1 MVDLRDKIHH
11 ENGGVIMGTAVRS
24 AEELE
29 RYAEGHLTDAA
40 DWGVNIAEQLAQEE
54 GIKELTAKHWKLIT
68 AIRFHYERY
77 GESPGRRDILIE
89 TGFTKRD
96 IYELFPIS
104 GYRGAYRV
112 ARLSEPWKNGDM
124 VMDTP
129 LRSAE
134 EMERDADGYL
144 TNSDDWGVN
153 VAEQL
158 AREEGIKELTAR
170 HWKLIAAIRFH
181 YERYGESPGCR
192 DILIETGLTKK
203 DMYELFPP
211 LGHKSAYKVA
221 RLPKPIEC

>member
-1 MVDLRDKIHH
+1 MA
-11 ENGGVIMGTAVRS
+11 TATRS
-24 AEELE
+24 VGELE
-29 RYAEGHLTDAA
+29 RDMDGQLTTID
-40 DWGVNIAEQLAQEE
+40 DWSVDVAEQLAREE

-96 IYELFPIS
+96 IFELFPLS

-112 ARLSEPWKNGDM
+112 ARLSEPGKNGDLI
-124 VMDTP
+124 MDTP

-144 TNSDDWGVN
+144 TNSNDWSVT

-158 AREEGIKELTAR
+158 AREEGITELTAR
-170 HWKLIAAIRFH
+170 HWKLITAIRFH

-192 DILIETGLTKK
+192 DILIETGFTKK